1 MLLHQVSGV
10 GRLHTPETV
19 VHTQKNMMVLV
30 SVSGPINWVDILID
44 WKTKYFHIKS

>member
-1 MLLHQVSGV
+1 MSLKKMLLHQVSGV

-30 SVSGPINWVDILID
+30 SVSGPIN
-44 WKTKYFHIKS
+44 